1 MLKSQGNVRIFFIVP
16 LNSLFLVIFC
26 LCVNMHNMACV
37 FKYIVLVSVCM
48 CVCTCVFV
56 CVCVC
61 VCVCVYMCVC
71 VTELQLG
78 LARKRLPETAQ
89 SAPCSL
95 CACASPRR
103 CFCCQPQPQ
112 NILSSCWTKAPAGLH
127 NYNLWGGKQVVG
139 EMSHSGMSV
148 VLFGI
153 FLGRKLGGLPG
164 SQG

>member
-1 MLKSQGNVRIFFIVP
+1 MDETIYYCIWTREHERASLREGHTTIG
-16 LNSLFLVIFC
+16 LNT
-26 LCVNMHNMACV
+26 H
-37 FKYIVLVSVCM
+37 
-48 CVCTCVFV
+48 V
-56 CVCVC
+56 CVYVCVYMCVC

-78 LARKRLPETAQ
+78 LARKRLLPETAQ